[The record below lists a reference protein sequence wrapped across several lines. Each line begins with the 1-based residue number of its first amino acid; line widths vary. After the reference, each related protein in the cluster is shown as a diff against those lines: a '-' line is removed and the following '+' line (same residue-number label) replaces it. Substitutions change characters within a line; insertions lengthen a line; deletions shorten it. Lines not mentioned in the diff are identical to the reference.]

1 LILQKI
7 CQTATIDGAADSPA
21 FGRVEKIRGVLM
33 LFDLRVV
40 LAACL
45 ATFLFAAI
53 GFGLLAASRSPFKAS
68 AGYAQNDGRGGLA
81 GPGLPKSRPLP
92 LPETPE
98 PETTG
103 AIAEAPEA
111 PPPEPSQSA
120 PAKAAKAAKAAPL
133 AAKKQSIT
141 SLIEEDKARE
151 NAAKE
156 AKKAAAKKKPRHV
169 RHKPK
174 QPPKPANPWSVFTN
188 NNNTTT
194 AR

>member
-103 AIAEAPEA
+103 AIAEAP
-111 PPPEPSQSA
+111 PEPPQPA
-120 PAKAAKAAKAAPL
+120 PAKAAKAAPL

>member
-111 PPPEPSQSA
+111 PPEPPQPA

-156 AKKAAAKKKPRHV
+156 AKKAAAKKKTRHV

>member
-111 PPPEPSQSA
+111 PPEPPQPA

>member
-1 LILQKI
+1 
-7 CQTATIDGAADSPA
+7 
-21 FGRVEKIRGVLM
+21 M

-45 ATFLFAAI
+45 ATFLFTAI
-53 GFGLLAASRSPFKAS
+53 GLGLLAVSRSPFKAP
-68 AGYAQNDGRGGLA
+68 AGYAQNDGRGGL
-81 GPGLPKSRPLP
+81 GSPGLPKSVPLP

-103 AIAEAPEA
+103 AIAETPEA
-111 PPPEPSQSA
+111 PPEPPQPAS
-120 PAKAAKAAKAAPL
+120 AKAAKAAKTAPL
-133 AAKKQSIT
+133 AKKQSIT
-141 SLIEEDKARE
+141 SLIEEDKTQRE

-156 AKKAAAKKKPRHV
+156 EVKKAAAKKKPRHV

-174 QPPKPANPWSVFTN
+174 QPPKPASPWSVFTN

-194 AR
+194 TR

>member
-21 FGRVEKIRGVLM
+21 FGCVEKIRGVLM

-111 PPPEPSQSA
+111 PPEPPQPA

>member
-1 LILQKI
+1 
-7 CQTATIDGAADSPA
+7 
-21 FGRVEKIRGVLM
+21 M

-53 GFGLLAASRSPFKAS
+53 GLGLLVASRSPLKAP
-68 AGYAQNDGRGGLA
+68 AGYASNENRGGLA

-103 AIAEAPEA
+103 AIAETPEA
-111 PPPEPSQSA
+111 APPEP
-120 PAKAAKAAKAAPL
+120 AKPGKAAKAAP
-133 AAKKQSIT
+133 AGKKQSIK
-141 SLIEEDKARE
+141 SLIEEDKAQQE
-151 NAAKE
+151 NAAKD
-156 AKKAAAKKKPRHV
+156 AKNAAAKKKPRPV

-188 NNNTTT
+188 NNNTTAT
-194 AR
+194 R